1 MLDAAPESHSLFPV
15 MRTPFV
21 ALLLIFSVLVAGCSK
36 PQTDPVENAFKQKFQ
51 SLRLG
56 MNQADVLKKLGEPSR
71 IQAQIEQEDD
81 TIQTESEPI
90 RIRKGDVTKVL
101 VYTFG
106 RNDYTLWFA
115 LRNTNDMSTGVLF
128 MQNVISV
135 GNAVRIK

>member
-1 MLDAAPESHSLFPV
+1 MLDAVPESHGLVQV
-15 MRTPFV
+15 MKTPFV
-21 ALLLIFSVLVAGCSK
+21 ALLLIFSILVSGCSK
-36 PQTDPVENAFKQKFQ
+36 PQIDPVENAFKQKFQ
-51 SLRLG
+51 GLRLG
-56 MNQADVLKKLGEPSR
+56 MTQAEVLKNLGEPSR
-71 IQAQIEQEDD
+71 IQAQIEKEDD

-106 RNDYTLWFA
+106 RKDYTLWFA